1 MNLNGHKL
9 DKEYKSHNIEKKWI
23 LLWDQAKIFIA
34 NNNFLKKQSTYV
46 LMMPPPNI
54 TGTLHNGHALFV
66 TLEDIL
72 IRYNRMMSK
81 NVLWLPG
88 VDHAGIATQTAVEKY
103 INIKYK
109 KTIDNLGYSFFLENI
124 WQWYQN
130 KSIAIIKQIK
140 LLGASTD
147 WTRNTFTMNPN
158 YSYSVK
164 IAFIKLW
171 NDNLIYRAERL
182 IYWDFSLSTA
192 LSNEEVEYRE
202 EKTKLYY
209 YAYPLINNTIKEIIV
224 ATTRPET
231 ILGDVAIAVSPNDIK
246 YKDLIGNLVQHPLQ
260 KRTLKII
267 SDYYVDKNYGTGA
280 VKITPA
286 HDVNDF
292 LVAQRHNLKKI
303 NIFNKEGYLN
313 HNCESFQGLNIFE
326 ARKIIIKEI
335 KKKGLLR
342 KIEEIN
348 HKVMVSQ
355 RSNQIIEPLISRQY
369 FIKMKN
375 LATPALKALENNN
388 LKIIPSFWK
397 KTWNYFLNNI
407 KDWCIS
413 RQLIWGHKIPV
424 YYDIHKLKELIKSNL
439 IVKKQQ
445 ELLLPILN
453 KKSNKKLLEKSLEI
467 LNDNIIRKFST
478 PSIEKLK
485 YSQFI
490 QEHNVL
496 DTWFSSA
503 LWPFASLGWPIVSKD
518 FIKYFPGSVLETGY
532 DILFFWV
539 SRMVMLGKYFLK
551 KLPFN
556 EVYLH
561 AMIRDSRGRKMSKS
575 LGNVID
581 PIDII
586 NGVSLKKMIF
596 NIYKYPIKDNKIH
609 QIINDLKK
617 EYPFGVPTVTAD
629 GLRFSLSMLSG
640 YNREIKLSIPRI
652 IGYKAFLNKIW
663 NAFRF
668 ITLKSSNINITK
680 IYKISFP
687 SILFSLFDKWI
698 LSRVQNTINLIHV
711 FIKEY
716 KFNNAS
722 NTIYHFF
729 YSDFCDW
736 YIEYSKF
743 YLINKNITNSEKQ
756 FNIISILIN
765 VMQLSVQLLH
775 PFCPFITEEIW
786 YNLKNKFKNIYY
798 DNSNFCAISKYPI
811 QNKKFIN
818 IEAEKQVNIITDTIS
833 FIRSIKNNYHNN
845 KNNIHLLIETF
856 SIIHFNLL
864 KEYIDFIKY
873 ITSIN
878 EITILNNKK
887 NNNLDKNTQYYFKNG
902 IKFSLL
908 GNINT
913 HPTKQNDKKLIIM
926 EKRRILLQN
935 RIINPNFLKKANSN
949 IILNTKN
956 KLIKI
961 NEEII
966 LIKSII
972 KNQIKN

>member
-1 MNLNGHKL
+1 MNLNHHKL
-9 DKEYKSHNIEKKWI
+9 NKEYKSHDIEKKWI

-34 NNNFLKKQSTYV
+34 NNNFLENKSSYV

-72 IRYNRMMSK
+72 IRYNRMMGK

-88 VDHAGIATQTAVEKY
+88 LDHAGIATQTAVEKY

-109 KTIDNLGYSFFLENI
+109 KTINKLGYSYFLENI
-124 WQWYQN
+124 WQWYQK
-130 KSIAIIKQIK
+130 KSITIIKQIK

-147 WTRNTFTMNPN
+147 WSRKTFTMDPN

-182 IYWDFSLSTA
+182 IYWDFSLATA

-202 EKTKLYY
+202 EKTNLYY
-209 YAYPLINNTIKEIIV
+209 YAYPLINSSIKEIII

-231 ILGDVAIAVSPNDIK
+231 ILGDTAIAVSPNDVK
-246 YKDLIGNLVQHPLQ
+246 YKELIGKSVQHPLQ

-286 HDVNDF
+286 HDINDF
-292 LVAQRHNLKKI
+292 AVAQRHNLNKI
-303 NIFNKEGYLN
+303 NIFNKKGFLN
-313 HNCESFQGLNIFE
+313 HNCDSFEGLNINE
-326 ARKIIIKEI
+326 ARILIIKEI

-342 KIEEIN
+342 KIKQIN
-348 HKVMVSQ
+348 HKIMISQ
-355 RSNQIIEPLISRQY
+355 RSNTIIEPLISRQY
-369 FIKMKN
+369 FIKMKDIA
-375 LATPALKALENNN
+375 LPALKVLENNN

-413 RQLIWGHKIPV
+413 RQLIWGHKIPI
-424 YYDIHKLKELIKSNL
+424 YYDISKLKQIINSNL
-439 IVKKQQ
+439 ISKKQQ
-445 ELLLPILN
+445 KLLIDILN
-453 KKSNKKLLEKSLEI
+453 KKSNKKLLQKSLEI
-467 LNDNIIRKFST
+467 LNDNIIRKFSI
-478 PSIEKLK
+478 PSIENLK
-485 YSQFI
+485 TIQYI
-490 QEHNVL
+490 QEDDVL

-503 LWPFASLGWPIVSKD
+503 LWPFASLGWPMVAKD
-518 FIKYFPGSVLETGY
+518 FIKYFPGTVLETGY

-539 SRMVMLGKYFLK
+539 SRMIMLGQYFLK
-551 KLPFN
+551 KLPFK
-556 EVYLH
+556 EIYLH

-586 NGVSLKKMIF
+586 NGVSLQKMIS
-596 NIYKYPIKDNKIH
+596 NIYTYPIKNNKMD

-617 EYPFGVPTVTAD
+617 EYPFGVSTVTAD

-668 ITLKSSNINITK
+668 ITLKSNTIDIFKLN
-680 IYKISFP
+680 KIS
-687 SILFSLFDKWI
+687 SKSTFSLFDKWI
-698 LSRVQNTINLIHV
+698 LSRLQNTINLIHI
-711 FIKEY
+711 FIKKY

-722 NTIYHFF
+722 NAIYHFF

-743 YLINKNITNSEKQ
+743 YLNNKKIININKQ
-756 FNIISILIN
+756 LNIISILIN
-765 VMQLSVQLLH
+765 VIQTSIQLLH

-786 YNLKNKFKNIYY
+786 CNLKNKFKHICY
-798 DNSNFCAISKYPI
+798 DNSNFCATSKYPI
-811 QNKKFIN
+811 QNKNFIN
-818 IEAEKQVNIITDTIS
+818 LESENQINIITETIS
-833 FIRSIKNNYHNN
+833 FIRSIKNKYYYDKN
-845 KNNIHLLIETF
+845 KINLIIETF

-864 KEYIDFIKY
+864 NKYNDFIKH
-873 ITSIN
+873 ISSI
-878 EITILNNKK
+878 EKIKILNNKENIK
-887 NNNLDKNTQYYFKNG
+887 LNENNQCYFKNG
-902 IKFSLL
+902 MKFYLL
-908 GNINT
+908 GDIKNKNI
-913 HPTKQNDKKLIIM
+913 KSIDQNNKKLLIM
-926 EKRRILLQN
+926 EKRKILLEN
-935 RIINPNFLKKANSN
+935 RITNSNFIKKANSN
-949 IILNTKN
+949 IILSTRN
-956 KLIKI
+956 KLIEI
-961 NEEII
+961 NKEII

-972 KNQIKN
+972 KTHL